1 MSKARIAFGLVF
13 GAAALLAAMPRPAY
27 AFKPDLEKLSV
38 GQDLQDGDAAL
49 FLKSSSHPSVPGT
62 LREVH
67 LGEEMPRRLTVER
80 EHTA

>member
-27 AFKPDLEKLSV
+27 AFKPDLEKCPLV
-38 GQDLQDGDAAL
+38 
-49 FLKSSSHPSVPGT
+49 KICKTVTPPCSSNPHPTRPGT
-62 LREVH
+62 LRKVH

>member
-1 MSKARIAFGLVF
+1 LLPCPGLP
-13 GAAALLAAMPRPAY
+13 MRSNPTW
-27 AFKPDLEKLSV
+27 KSV
-38 GQDLQDGDAAL
+38 RWSRSLQDGDAAL
-49 FLKSSSHPSVPGT
+49 VLKSSSHPSVPGT